1 MNAIGYVRIS
11 VKDQS
16 KWSLA
21 SQEKYIREYC
31 TRNKVE
37 LIEMFIDDGKKSY
50 TFDRPDYIALE
61 RFIKSYKGTVQYLIV
76 LDHDRFS
83 RNLAEALTKIE
94 YLEKKHGL
102 KVLATNEPL
111 DLDTADPMVF
121 MQRAFKY
128 MMANQELFTIR
139 RRAKIG
145 IRQAQESGRYVH
157 LAPFG
162 YFNSREQGGK
172 SLITIDESRAFIIQK
187 IFRDY
192 LSGVPQF
199 LIYQDVKKLGFT
211 LTGSDAIVRV
221 LNNAAYAG
229 LIRVKAN
236 EKQPER
242 YVKAVH
248 QGIIPEH
255 QFWRAQELLN
265 LNKRVEKVQPRDD
278 FPLRGILKCY
288 CGTSMTAG
296 YSKGKKHY
304 YGYYRCL
311 KHGNVNIRDKK
322 LHDDLETILSYL
334 SFTEKQVEHITK
346 TANSTL
352 KEAVQ
357 IKLKQAEVKKEQ
369 LKSVLLK
376 IERLEE
382 RLVNDEIETETYRKY
397 YRKFQSE
404 KSLLNEEISYLN
416 NLQEDILS
424 EQLALLPQMTA
435 LPAIYKRSNLNQKHS
450 LLNGVFKHGLS
461 YSEGAFR
468 TPYINP
474 ALTHNLLIMNEKGLL
489 FLEQPDQD
497 FDTIPCGAEEGTRT
511 PTPRGARS

>member
-11 VKDQS
+11 IKDQS

-31 TRNKVE
+31 QNNRLD
-37 LIEMFIDDGKKSY
+37 LIEMFIDDGKRSY

-61 RFIKSYKGTVQYLIV
+61 KFIKKHKGTVQYLIV

-128 MMANQELFTIR
+128 MVANQELFTIR

-162 YFNSREQGGK
+162 YLNSKEPGGK
-172 SLITIDESRAFIIQK
+172 SLIIIDESKSFIIKK

-192 LSGVPQF
+192 LSGVPHYI
-199 LIYQDVKKLGFT
+199 IYQEAKKLGFT
-211 LTGSDAIVRV
+211 LTGRDAIVRV

-229 LIRVKAN
+229 LIRVAAN

-242 YVKAVH
+242 FVKGVH
-248 QGIIPEH
+248 QGIIPEYE
-255 QFWRAQELLN
+255 FWRAQELLN
-265 LNKRVEKVQPRDD
+265 KNKRNEKIQPRDE
-278 FPLRGILKCY
+278 FPLRGILKCS
-288 CGTSMTAG
+288 CGGNMTAG
-296 YSKGKKHY
+296 YSKGKKNY
-304 YGYYRCL
+304 YPYYRCL
-311 KHGNVNIRDKK
+311 KHPGANISGTVLHEK
-322 LHDDLETILSYL
+322 LEQLLSLL
-334 SFTEKQVEHITK
+334 SFSEQQIDQITT
-346 TANSTL
+346 TASNSL
-352 KEAVQ
+352 GEIVSAKAREA
-357 IKLKQAEVKKEQ
+357 AVKKDQ
-369 LKSVLLK
+369 LKNLLVK
-376 IERLEE
+376 IDRLEE
-382 RLVNDEIETETYRKY
+382 RLINDEIEIETYRKY
-397 YRKFQSE
+397 FKKFQLE
-404 KSLLNEEISYLN
+404 KALLNEEIGFLTK
-416 NLQEDILS
+416 LQDDSFNEK
-424 EQLALLPQMTA
+424 LALLPHLVSM
-435 LPAIYKRSNLNQKHS
+435 PAIYKQANLNQKHS
-450 LLNGVFKHGLS
+450 LLNGVFKHGLMF
-461 YSEGAFR
+461 SEGAYR

-474 ALTHNLLIMNEKGLL
+474 VFTHNLQIINKKGLL
-489 FLEQPDQD
+489 FLEQPSQD
-497 FDTIPCGAEEGTRT
+497 FGAIPCGAGEGTRT
-511 PTPRGARS
+511 PTP